1 MIKATVSARGIA
13 FVVALASAAP
23 LAACGGTVSSEQAAS
38 AGSALTTRAPVAV
51 NAHGAVRFFG
61 QALGDVP
68 LSPAQRSE
76 IEQLAAEADARHADE
91 RAARGDLLNLL
102 AAQVQSGALDRA
114 ALQPK
119 LDAVTAALQKA
130 QPADR
135 AAIERLHAILTP
147 DQRVALVDAVKAR
160 FHERMGKMRGAHPLK
175 KMADD
180 LQLTDDQRAQLRA
193 AFRAHFEGE
202 KAAHDGLAG
211 GRFAGDGG
219 AGWDHGMRR
228 GAKVLS
234 AFEGDHFVLD
244 EIAPPID
251 LPNAVAQKSGHFL
264 TAAEVALPILTP
276 AQRAVA
282 AQKLRDRATGAA
294 PTTDDDPL
302 L

>member
-1 MIKATVSARGIA
+1 MMKASLSGRGFA

-51 NAHGAVRFFG
+51 NSHGAVRLLG
-61 QALGDVP
+61 DALGDVP

-91 RAARGDLLNLL
+91 RAARSDLLNLL

-119 LDAVTAALQKA
+119 IAAIAAALQKA

-147 DQRVALVDAVKAR
+147 DQRVAFVDALKSR
-160 FHERMGKMRGAHPLK
+160 FHERMGKMRDAHPLK

-193 AFRAHFEGE
+193 AFRARFQGGE
-202 KAAHDGLAG
+202 HGEQAAN
-211 GRFAGDGG
+211 DGG
-219 AGWDHGMRR
+219 GGWHHGMRR

-234 AFEGDHFVLD
+234 AFEQEHFVLD
-244 EIAPPID
+244 EVAPPID
-251 LPNAVAQKSGHFL
+251 VQDAVTQKSGHFL

-276 AQRAVA
+276 AQRVVA

-294 PTTDDDPL
+294 PAAGDEDPL
-302 L
+302 P